1 MIDWKAQL
9 RERLTATANTAGAWG
24 YCANSAGNAEPTALA
39 TLALQA
45 ALADNPTDEQRST
58 WAAAANRGCQWL
70 AQHQAG
76 DGGLSAMP
84 DTTGACWPTP
94 LALLAWTF
102 PPEPGAFAPNA
113 QRATQWL
120 LATRG
125 RALPR
130 NPEIHDH
137 DTMLVG
143 WPWVTDCHSWVEP
156 TAYAIIAL
164 RHTGH
169 ADNPRVREGVRLL
182 IDRALPDGGW
192 NYGNRRVLE
201 HVLRPFPATTGIAL
215 TALAG
220 EARTDDIEQSIDY
233 AHREAPAH
241 TRTAITRLARHRP
254 ARLQCSAARH
264 QRGPRRKRCA
274 SAQQPTSP
282 ALRSPAAPRGGPSS
296 ARSSP
301 APTRAPRRP
310 PMPDDVHSHSSHRVR
325 LTRRQALA
333 LAGTCALG
341 GGLAGAAITWK
352 RHERGQRAATFI
364 GRAASYNANLTALI
378 TAGPG

>member
-1 MIDWKAQL
+1 MTDWKTQL
-9 RERLTATANTAGAWG
+9 RERLTATANTAGVWG

-45 ALADNPTDEQRST
+45 ALTDNPTDEQRST
-58 WAAAANRGCQWL
+58 WAAAANRGGQWL

-201 HVLRPFPATTGIAL
+201 HVLRPFPATTGTAL

-233 AHREAPAH
+233 AHREAQRIRAPQS
-241 TRTAITRLARHRP
+241 LAWLVIGLRACNAAP
-254 ARLQCSAARH
+254 PDTNEALAESAARLLNS
-264 QRGPRRKRCA
+264 Q
-274 SAQQPTSP
+274 
-282 ALRSPAAPRGGPSS
+282 
-296 ARSSP
+296 P
-301 APTRAPRRP
+301 APHYEALLLLAAAKLCPFIPSADSRA
-310 PMPDDVHSHSSHRVR
+310 
-325 LTRRQALA
+325 TETAN
-333 LAGTCALG
+333 AG
-341 GGLAGAAITWK
+341 
-352 RHERGQRAATFI
+352 
-364 GRAASYNANLTALI
+364 
-378 TAGPG
+378 